1 MPNRKFLTPEE
12 ERIGRLAMALLR
24 SSDVPVSQIPK
35 RLGLDISTGAI
46 RNHLDKAAELNI
58 YRRKPSLLM
67 ENISGRDMDLVHHRF
82 FRRGKLD
89 EKLASW
95 TARPPTTHVRPA
107 ADMAEFSSLAAFELA
122 SLLKYSNRVGVL
134 GGVTLASIAREYR
147 SQVLHNKGS
156 NSKFTPLSGTCT
168 WVLRKNKHEL
178 DASAISSQFELVFNR
193 AVDSGD
199 PALAGVPAYIG
210 SNNNIKAIKA
220 YIESMPGY
228 SKIFS
233 YPTRSAKY
241 PLIDHIDTIVTG
253 IGAFHKPPKKK
264 MEAGEYLS
272 ERAAQEDISIEALSE
287 LVYGDIGGHLLK
299 RDDIPKSKIK
309 IVDKFNDN
317 WMGIKRDHFK
327 QVAERSHKLKKPGCI
342 VIAYHTNKASAIKA
356 AIERG
361 YVKNLIISDKL
372 SQELLT
378 L

>member
-1 MPNRKFLTPEE
+1 MPNKKFQSAEE
-12 ERIGRLAMALLR
+12 ERIGRLAMAYFR
-24 SSDVPVSQIPK
+24 SAGVPVSLIPK
-35 RLGLDISTGAI
+35 KMGMDISPGAV
-46 RNHLDKAAELNI
+46 RNHLDKAAELGVF
-58 YRRKPSLLM
+58 RRKPTLLV
-67 ENISGRDMDLVHHRF
+67 ENIPWRDMVSMRHRYF
-82 FRRGKLD
+82 DWEQLD

-95 TARPPTTHVRPA
+95 TPRPPTTHVQKA
-107 ADMAEFSSLAAFELA
+107 DDMAEFSSMAAESLA

-156 NSKFTPLSGTCT
+156 NAKFTPLSGTCT
-168 WVLRKNKHEL
+168 WVLRKNNHEL
-178 DASAISSQFELVFNR
+178 DASAISSQFEEVFNR
-193 AVDSGD
+193 AVDPDD
-199 PALAGVPAYIG
+199 PVLAGVPAYIG
-210 SNNNIKAIKA
+210 TNNNIKAIKA

-233 YPTRSAKY
+233 YPNRSAKY
-241 PLIDHIDTIVTG
+241 PLIEHIDTIVTG
-253 IGAFHKPPKKK
+253 IGAFHKVPQKKL
-264 MEAGEYLS
+264 EAGEYLS
-272 ERAAQEDISIEALSE
+272 ERAAQEDISIEELSD

-299 RDDIPKSKIK
+299 RDDLPKSKIR

-327 QVAERSHKLKKPGCI
+327 QVAESSHASKKPGCV

-372 SQELLT
+372 GHELLKR
-378 L
+378 